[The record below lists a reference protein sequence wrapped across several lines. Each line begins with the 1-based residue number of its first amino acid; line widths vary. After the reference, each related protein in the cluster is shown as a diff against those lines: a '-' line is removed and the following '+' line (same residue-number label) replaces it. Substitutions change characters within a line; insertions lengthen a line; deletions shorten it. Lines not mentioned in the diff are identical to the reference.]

1 MMSPTWILD
10 VFAALMMVAATVSGT
25 RLAAA
30 RVPAGRQLAGRESE
44 VVPAGPLSRPRGLA
58 GADHDVTHLLMGVA
72 MAGMLAP
79 SLATLAPGAWEA
91 IFGALTGWF
100 ACRSARDARATG
112 IRSLASG
119 HSAVH
124 LLQCAA
130 MVYLLAAVTTSGSL
144 PMTGMG
150 AAPQSI
156 ESPALALAF
165 ASVLAASAAWDIGRL
180 SVRRDPRVVAPP
192 AAAAAASRI
201 VMGVTMAFMLL
212 IMV

>member
-100 ACRSARDARATG
+100 AWRSARDARATG